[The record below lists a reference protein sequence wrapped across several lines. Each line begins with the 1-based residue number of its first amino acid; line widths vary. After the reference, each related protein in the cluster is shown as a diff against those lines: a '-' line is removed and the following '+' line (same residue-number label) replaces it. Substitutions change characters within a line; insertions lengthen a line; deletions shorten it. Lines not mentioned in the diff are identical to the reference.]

1 MHSSGSR
8 FKHLPNELMNTILWL
23 VIQESKQNCP
33 EFRLESDGR
42 KSLAVTFLTTS
53 GHDVIKF
60 VLRPGWRV

>member
-1 MHSSGSR
+1 MHSSDSR
-8 FKHLPNELMNTILWL
+8 FKHLPRQFMNTILRL

-33 EFRLESDGR
+33 EFRLESDGC

-60 VLRPGWRV
+60 VLCPG